1 MRTPVVDVIVPVVG
15 RPQAAEP
22 FLASLAAHDGHR
34 VVLYVVLHHED
45 WASKAAWHKACPNFP
60 QVRGWIS
67 ATECHTFAE
76 KVNSGYRG
84 GKSDFVLL
92 VGDDVRFT
100 EGWLDACLKVAETG
114 ARVVGTSETVNRR
127 VKSGTH
133 SCHPFIERDY
143 VAEVGASW
151 DGPGVVCH
159 EGYRHWY
166 VDDEIVA
173 TAKQRKVWGFAADAV
188 LEHLHPVH
196 GLAEM
201 DAVYRAGQ
209 SRKEDDRRL
218 FQQRRLQFGGPL

>member
-1 MRTPVVDVIVPVVG
+1 MRTPLVDVIVPVVG
-15 RPQAAEP
+15 RPQAALP
-22 FLASLAAHDGHR
+22 FMASLFGEDR
-34 VVLYVVLHHED
+34 VQVYAVAERVD
-45 WASKAAWHKACPNFP
+45 VASQQEWLSAGAC
-60 QVRGWIS
+60 VIRGD
-67 ATECHTFAE
+67 ERTFAQ
-76 KVNSGYRG
+76 KVNVGYRAG
-84 GKSDFVLL
+84 DAEWLLL

-100 EGWLDACLKVAETG
+100 VGWLDACLKAAETG
-114 ARVVGTSETVNRR
+114 ARVIGTSETVNRR

-133 SCHPFIERDY
+133 SCHPFIQRDY

-173 TAKQRKVWGFAADAV
+173 AAKQRKVWGFAADAV

-196 GLAEM
+196 GLADM
-201 DAVYRAGQ
+201 DAVYRLGQ